1 MHPAYHYRYTTVVAA
16 EQDIQV
22 ESGLEQTLKVSRIV
36 PHPNYTG
43 TNNNYQNDIC
53 ILRLLTPI
61 RRNSMTKEIPMANTE
76 SQVGQ
81 TCVISGWG
89 STRVK
94 LMFHAYTIKAQ
105 Y

>member
-1 MHPAYHYRYTTVVAA
+1 MYSAFHYRYITVVAA
-16 EQDIQV
+16 EQDTQV
-22 ESGLEQTLKVSRIV
+22 ESGLEQKLEVSGMV

-43 TNNNYQNDIC
+43 TNSNYQNDIC

-61 RRNSMTKEIPMANTE
+61 RRNSMTKEISMANTE

-89 STRVK
+89 STRVNSFF
-94 LMFHAYTIKAQ
+94 LRTL
-105 Y
+105 